1 MYTFRVFTLKDIGTH
16 PVEFEWDEAKRHQGI
31 EKHGV
36 DMVYAALIFER
47 PVLTVVDDRMDYGE
61 VREISLGL
69 VDDEAFL
76 VVHTQRG
83 EVTRIISGWK
93 GGRNDRRRYEAGLSG
108 GDSPDEGSG

>member
-1 MYTFRVFTLKDIGTH
+1 MAKDKGTH
-16 PVEFEWDEAKRHQGI
+16 PVEFEWDEVKRRYGI

-36 DMVYAALIFER
+36 DMLYAALIFEG

-61 VREISLGL
+61 VREVSLGL
-69 VDDEAFL
+69 VDDEVFL

-93 GGRNDRRRYEAGLSG
+93 GGRNDRRRYEAGLAG
-108 GDSPDEGSG
+108 GYSPDEGGG

>member
-1 MYTFRVFTLKDIGTH
+1 M
-16 PVEFEWDEAKRHQGI
+16 EFEWDEAKRLQGI
-31 EKHGV
+31 RKHGV
-36 DMVYAALIFER
+36 DMVYAALIFEG

-69 VDDEAFL
+69 VEGEAFL

-93 GGRNDRRRYEAGLSG
+93 GGRNDRRRYEASLAG
-108 GDSPDEGSG
+108 GYSPDEGGG

>member
-1 MYTFRVFTLKDIGTH
+1 L
-16 PVEFEWDEAKRHQGI
+16 EFEWDEGKRQQGI

-36 DMVYAALIFER
+36 DMVYAALIFEG

-69 VDDEAFL
+69 VEDEVFL

-93 GGRNDRRRYEAGLSG
+93 GGRNDRHRYEAGLAG
-108 GDSPDEGSG
+108 RHPPDEGGG

>member
-1 MYTFRVFTLKDIGTH
+1 M
-16 PVEFEWDEAKRHQGI
+16 EFEWEEGKRRQGI

-36 DMVYAALIFER
+36 DMVYAALIFEG

-69 VDDEAFL
+69 VEDEVFL

-83 EVTRIISGWK
+83 EVTRII
-93 GGRNDRRRYEAGLSG
+93 
-108 GDSPDEGSG
+108 